1 MDDGDTSEDRLI
13 VMYCMVGFIAFVL
26 VSLGIFGF
34 ACFRTWL
41 SLDKPSY
48 TPLRTDSR
56 EEEKETNFTD
66 RV

>member
-13 VMYCMVGFIAFVL
+13 VMYCMVGFIAFGL
-26 VSLGIFGF
+26 VTLGIIGF
-34 ACFRTWL
+34 TCFRTWL

-48 TPLRTDSR
+48 SPLKTDSG
-56 EEEKETNFTD
+56 EEEQETNFTN